1 MLKYIILLLFVPFM
15 SNGQNVSIAKM
26 YKFPN
31 GFILNSGDHIII
43 GKPSRNNSYVY
54 IHGNKNFTI
63 YENDTFVIKHIVKT
77 ENSTGINIRL
87 KGYIRNKKHT
97 MTFVEAVY
105 KNEVIIPEK
114 YRRGLLPEDVDV
126 TELIKLVD
134 GDIFYEL
141 VFDLHN
147 TDKEKIFNAA
157 KLAII
162 KMYVDA
168 KEVIQDENRE
178 SGILICK
185 GISTDVVE
193 VDHTSYNATYYNVV
207 EITIKD
213 NKCRVR
219 IINPNVSLI
228 YYTYSYAAGMA
239 LPNTHNIPKAPV
251 GRSLPTT
258 SFPVASLLTCASK
271 YPPFHSPDFYQLYKK
286 QHI

>member
-1 MLKYIILLLFVPFM
+1 
-15 SNGQNVSIAKM
+15 
-26 YKFPN
+26 
-31 GFILNSGDHIII
+31 
-43 GKPSRNNSYVY
+43 
-54 IHGNKNFTI
+54 
-63 YENDTFVIKHIVKT
+63 
-77 ENSTGINIRL
+77 
-87 KGYIRNKKHT
+87 

-126 TELIKLVD
+126 TELIKLAD

-147 TDKEKIFNAA
+147 TEKEKIFNAA

-178 SGILICK
+178 SGIIICK
-185 GISTDVVE
+185 GISTDIVE
-193 VDHTSYNATYYNVV
+193 VDRTSYNATYYNVV
-207 EITIKD
+207 EIAIKD

-228 YYTYSYAAGMA
+228 YYTYSYTAGMA
-239 LPNTHNIPKAPV
+239 LPNTHNIPKAPLKDQLFLYRNLKSQRKIKKSDRHLMLKAV
-251 GRSLPTT
+251 E
-258 SFPVASLLTCASK
+258 LLKSYHINATGL
-271 YPPFHSPDFYQLYKK
+271 LYEFEAVVKDNLGK
-286 QHI
+286 NDDDNW